1 MLHKW
6 KFYSVITI
14 IVLVITTSFKRYE
27 FEPMAGFHLQP
38 WEVLEYQVP
47 SLEEKNYVNF
57 DIPFTGKSFA
67 GFKQAL
73 AFKES
78 QGSYKKV
85 NSLGYLGKY
94 QFGKGTLQTIGVRD
108 SLRFMNSP
116 RLQEKSFEALL
127 AINKHELRNEI
138 QKYVGKEIRGV
149 VVTESGILAAAHLGG
164 AGSVKKFLKSNGKRG
179 IKDAYGTSILSYMD
193 KFGGYDTSIIEA
205 KEKVRVKY

>member
-38 WEVLEYQVP
+38 GEVLEYQVP

-127 AINKHELRNEI
+127 AINKHELRKEI

-164 AGSVKKFLKSNGKRG
+164 AGSVKKFLKSNGRRG

>member
-38 WEVLEYQVP
+38 GEVLEYQVP

>member
-38 WEVLEYQVP
+38 GEVLEYQVP

-138 QKYVGKEIRGV
+138 QKYVGREIRGV

-164 AGSVKKFLKSNGKRG
+164 AGSVKKFLKSNGRRG

>member
-38 WEVLEYQVP
+38 GEVLEYQVP

-57 DIPFTGKSFA
+57 DIPFTGKTFA

-164 AGSVKKFLKSNGKRG
+164 AGSVKKFLKSNGRRG

>member
-38 WEVLEYQVP
+38 GEVLEYQVP
-47 SLEEKNYVNF
+47 SLVEKNYVNF

-94 QFGKGTLQTIGVRD
+94 QFGKGTLHTIGVRD

-164 AGSVKKFLKSNGKRG
+164 AGSVKKFLKSNGRRG

>member
-38 WEVLEYQVP
+38 GEVLEYQVP

-149 VVTESGILAAAHLGG
+149 LVTESGILAAAHLGG
-164 AGSVKKFLKSNGKRG
+164 AGSVKKFLKSNGRRG

>member
-38 WEVLEYQVP
+38 GEVLEYQVP
-47 SLEEKNYVNF
+47 SLVEKNYVNF

-94 QFGKGTLQTIGVRD
+94 QFGIGTLQTIGVRD

-164 AGSVKKFLKSNGKRG
+164 AGSVKKFLKSNGRRG

>member
-38 WEVLEYQVP
+38 GEVLEYQVP

-85 NSLGYLGKY
+85 NGLGYLGKY

-164 AGSVKKFLKSNGKRG
+164 AGSVKKFLKSNGRRG

>member
-38 WEVLEYQVP
+38 GEVLEYQVP

-164 AGSVKKFLKSNGKRG
+164 AGSVKKFLKSNGRRG

>member
-38 WEVLEYQVP
+38 GEVLEYQVP
-47 SLEEKNYVNF
+47 SLVEKNYVNF

-164 AGSVKKFLKSNGKRG
+164 AGSVKKFLKSNGRRG

>member
-1 MLHKW
+1 M
-6 KFYSVITI
+6 ITV

-38 WEVLEYQVP
+38 GEVLEYQVP

-127 AINKHELRNEI
+127 AINKYELRNEI
-138 QKYVGKEIRGV
+138 QRYVGKEIRGV
-149 VVTESGILAAAHLGG
+149 VITESGILAAAHLGG
-164 AGSVKKFLKSNGKRG
+164 AGSVKKFLKSNGRRG

>member
-38 WEVLEYQVP
+38 GEVLEYQVP

-78 QGSYKKV
+78 QGSFKKV

-164 AGSVKKFLKSNGKRG
+164 AGSVKKFLKSNGRRG

>member
-1 MLHKW
+1 M
-6 KFYSVITI
+6 ITI

-38 WEVLEYQVP
+38 GEVLEYQVP

-164 AGSVKKFLKSNGKRG
+164 AGSVKKFLKSNGRRG

>member
-38 WEVLEYQVP
+38 GEVLDYQVP

-94 QFGKGTLQTIGVRD
+94 QFGKGTLQTIGIKD

-138 QKYVGKEIRGV
+138 NKYVGKEIRGV
-149 VVTESGILAAAHLGG
+149 VITESGILAAAHLGG
-164 AGSVKKFLKSNGKRG
+164 AGSVKKFLKSNGRRG